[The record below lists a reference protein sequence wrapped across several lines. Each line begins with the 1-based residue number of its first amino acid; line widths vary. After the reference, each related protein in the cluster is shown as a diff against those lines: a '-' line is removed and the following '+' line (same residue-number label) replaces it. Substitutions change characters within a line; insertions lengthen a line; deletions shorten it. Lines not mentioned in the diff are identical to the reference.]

1 MNWEIHVQ
9 MGTRPNTKE
18 QADVIISLDL
28 ARVDIVWLSVRE
40 KRV

>member
-9 MGTRPNTKE
+9 MGTRPNTRE
-18 QADVIISLDL
+18 EADVIISLDL
-28 ARVDIVWLSVRE
+28 ARVDVAWMSERE